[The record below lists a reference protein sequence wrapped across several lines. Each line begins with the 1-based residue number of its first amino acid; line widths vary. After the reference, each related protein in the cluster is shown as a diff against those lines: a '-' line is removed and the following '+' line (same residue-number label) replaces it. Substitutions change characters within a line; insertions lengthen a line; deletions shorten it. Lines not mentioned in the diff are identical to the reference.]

1 MKSSRS
7 AFMLVFD
14 RESVSNINTVHVST
28 YFLDLKVKI
37 TPGRSKFQ
45 SLWQMLLPRM
55 EQKLLLSCKYK
66 EWTDK
71 TPLTVHQCR

>member
-1 MKSSRS
+1 
-7 AFMLVFD
+7 MLVFH
-14 RESVSNINTVHVST
+14 RESVGNINTVHVST

-55 EQKLLLSCKYK
+55 EQKLLILSCRYK
-66 EWTDK
+66 E
-71 TPLTVHQCR
+71 

>member
-7 AFMLVFD
+7 AFMLVFY

-45 SLWQMLLPRM
+45 SLWQTLLPRM
-55 EQKLLLSCKYK
+55 EQKHLLSCKYK
-66 EWTDK
+66 E
-71 TPLTVHQCR
+71 